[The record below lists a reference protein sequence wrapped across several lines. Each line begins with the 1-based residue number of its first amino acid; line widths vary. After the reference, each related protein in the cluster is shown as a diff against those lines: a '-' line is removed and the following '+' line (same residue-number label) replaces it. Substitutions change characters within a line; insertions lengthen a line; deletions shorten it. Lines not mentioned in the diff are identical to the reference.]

1 MYTAQLPDGTPLPN
15 TVFSPTEFNMQ
26 TGDYVWRFT
35 YDLFYESEQTRKAF
49 GRLPQPEVLRPL
61 LNELAD
67 VGVK

>member
-1 MYTAQLPDGTPLPN
+1 MFIDVKNKAGDL
-15 TVFSPTEFNMQ
+15 VEIEFNMQ

-35 YDLFYESEQTRKAF
+35 YDLFYQENALVDF
-49 GRLPQPEVLRPL
+49 GRLPQPERLRPL